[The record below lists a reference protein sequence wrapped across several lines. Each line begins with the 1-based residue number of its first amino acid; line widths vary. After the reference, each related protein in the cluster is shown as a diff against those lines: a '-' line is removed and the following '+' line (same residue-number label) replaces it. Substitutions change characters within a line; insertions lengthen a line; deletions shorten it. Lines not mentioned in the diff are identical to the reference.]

1 VAARRLICWSALAW
15 MLSAL
20 TGTVSIVLVPS
31 DFATNA
37 MLSSLWIPIGII
49 RAISHVLFLF
59 GLIGFYLVQ
68 AEKTGRFG
76 AISFVFSFF
85 GMVMLTIQMVVCY
98 LILPVIATL
107 PDAPKTA
114 FEMLQPAGP
123 LTAFSRIMFAGSV
136 VAGFGLIMIGIAT
149 ARAQVLPRW
158 AGLLLAIAVLLDFAV
173 VAGAAGEWIVKIGDL
188 LFSVAEIWL
197 AYAMLQK
204 LEAHS

>member
-1 VAARRLICWSALAW
+1 VAIRRLICWSAIAW

-20 TGTVSIVLVPS
+20 TGIVSVALVPS
-31 DFATNA
+31 DFVANA

-49 RAISHVLFLF
+49 RAISHMLFLF

-68 AEKTGRFG
+68 AERMGRFG
-76 AISFVFSFF
+76 AISFALSFF
-85 GMVMLTIQMVVCY
+85 GMVMLTIQMVVSY
-98 LILPVIATL
+98 LILPVMATL

-114 FEMLQPAGP
+114 FKMLDPSGP
-123 LTAFSRIMFAGSV
+123 LTAFSRIMFAGNV
-136 VAGFGLIMIGIAT
+136 VVGFGLIMIGIAT

-158 AGLLLAIAVLLDFAV
+158 AALLLAIAVFLDFAV
-173 VAGAAGEWIVKIGDL
+173 LAGAAGEWIVKFGDV

-204 LEAHS
+204 LKANS